1 MSTPKRQVHLGA
13 HFPGVNN
20 HTVWSDPDAG
30 SHIDFASFVRLTQ
43 TAERGLFDFFFL
55 AEGLRLR
62 EKKGLIH
69 DLDVVGRPDTLTVLA
84 GLAAVAER
92 IGLIGTINAIYNEP
106 FELARQFASLD
117 QLSGGRAGWNVVVS
131 SDAFTGENFRR
142 GGYLPYEERY
152 ARSSQV
158 LDIARALWESWP
170 ADAVVAD
177 RERGQF
183 LRDANVGEFAYKS
196 EYFDL
201 KGQYST
207 PRSPQVEPVLLQAGD
222 SPDGRDFGSQYADAI
237 FTLTRP
243 LEQAQAFY
251 REIKDRAVRFGREED
266 DIKILPGA
274 TFILGDT
281 HAEALDR
288 AVEIRRQQVSGPTAI
303 QILEQ
308 VWNRDLSELD
318 PDGPLPSFD
327 PDDEATTIQQGQ
339 ARPFQDRLE
348 KANEYRARAEAKGLS
363 IRELVIDLGAEMS
376 FVGTPAEVAKTLDE
390 RVQARAEDGFILVPH
405 ITPGGFDAF
414 VDQVVPELQERGV
427 FRTAYEGTTLR
438 DHLGLPP
445 AGTRRGV
452 VPAGAA
458 EAAGATTIG
467 AAS

>member
-1 MSTPKRQVHLGA
+1 MSTPKRQIHLGA

-20 HTVWSDPDAG
+20 HTVWSHPDAG
-30 SHIDFASFVRLTQ
+30 SHIDFASFVHLTQ

-84 GLAAVAER
+84 GLAAVTEK
-92 IGLIGTINAIYNEP
+92 IGLIGTINAVYNEP

-158 LDIARALWESWP
+158 LDIARELWESWP
-170 ADAVVAD
+170 EGAVVAD
-177 RERGQF
+177 AASGQF
-183 LRDANVGEFAYKS
+183 LRDADVGRFAYSS
-196 EYFDL
+196 EYFDIE
-201 KGQYST
+201 GRYST

-222 SPDGRDFGSQYADAI
+222 SPDGRDFGSQYADGI

-251 REIKDRAVRFGREED
+251 REIKDRAVRFGRHED
-266 DIKILPGA
+266 DIRILPGA

-281 HAEALDR
+281 HAEA
-288 AVEIRRQQVSGPTAI
+288 VEHAEEVRRHQVSGPTAI

-308 VWNRDLSELD
+308 VWNRDLSALD

-348 KANEYRARAEAKGLS
+348 KAKEYRERAEAKGGLS

-376 FVGTPAEVAKTLDE
+376 FVGTPAEIAKTLDE
-390 RVQARAEDGFILVPH
+390 RVQARAEDGYILVPH
-405 ITPGGFDAF
+405 ITPGGFDEF
-414 VDQVVPELQERGV
+414 VDKVVPELQERGV

-438 DHLGLPP
+438 DHLDLPP

-452 VPAGAA
+452 VPARADATPTGVAA
-458 EAAGATTIG
+458 
-467 AAS
+467 